1 MLNLSKWEIRGVRQL
16 TMDLGIRKA
25 LCGLLNLKNKF
36 TLKTSSMTEFFIPLL
51 RLGDRSG
58 PCSTL
63 PKSKRLPGKKTFW
76 LGLKNRSKAL
86 VPNMKQ
92 SNFTMMLN
100 KISHSNAPSLT
111 KDCSQKT
118 VASKMSTGL
127 KNIMLNYPVIW
138 NRMLGVM
145 VELLS
150 LRISNQVHTISL
162 LVKLIIKVFQAN
174 KEKSSF
180 IPWLVILRKKRCGNS
195 MNINE
200 QEKETNENRFLINLK
215 SYLKINN

>member
-25 LCGLLNLKNKF
+25 LCGLLNLRNKF

-118 VASKMSTGL
+118 VASKMSIGL

-138 NRMLGVM
+138 NRPLGVT

-162 LVKLIIKVFQAN
+162 LVKLIIKVFQVN
-174 KEKSSF
+174 KEKNSF
-180 IPWLVILRKKRCGNS
+180 IPWLVILRKKKCGNS

-200 QEKETNENRFLINLK
+200 QGRETNEKRFLINLK
-215 SYLKINN
+215 SYLNNDD